1 MNSPPK
7 PSEHPV
13 VFVKGRGAGSN
24 RPSRYVRDPVRD
36 AVGDSVGDRFGN
48 PADDDEHSD
57 YDPAAHETTVTE
69 RAAKSLLNKNQS
81 PDLSFDHTINP
92 YQGCEHGCVY
102 CFARPTHAYLNLS
115 PGLDFETKLFAKVNA
130 AEILRKELSRKAFN
144 PGIVAL
150 GAATDAYQP
159 IDRKYKI
166 AREILEVLA
175 EFNVA
180 VGITTKSALVTRD
193 IDIIAPMAR
202 KGLAR
207 VHMSVPTLDH
217 ELSRRLDP
225 RANSPTRRLEAI
237 EELTS
242 AGIPVAVY
250 IAPVIPALNDHE
262 LEAILQACAAR
273 GATQALYTLLRLP
286 REVRDLF
293 AEWLRKWYPDRATAT
308 WGLIQEMHEGKDY
321 DSRFGR
327 RMSGTGELAESLH
340 RRFDAEA
347 ARLGLTFPGRNFNT
361 SLFRGAESAGDQP
374 HSAQGDLF

>member
-1 MNSPPK
+1 MSGPPK
-7 PSEHPV
+7 SAAEHPI

-24 RPSRYVRDPVRD
+24 RPSRYVRDEW
-36 AVGDSVGDRFGN
+36 
-48 PADDDEHSD
+48 DEAAD
-57 YDPAAHETTVTE
+57 YDPSVQKTEVTE
-69 RAAKSLLNKNQS
+69 RQAKSILNKNQS

-130 AEILRKELSRKAFN
+130 ADVLRKELGRKGFD

-150 GAATDAYQP
+150 GASTDAYQP
-159 IDRKYKI
+159 IDRRYAI
-166 AREILEVLA
+166 ARQVLEVLA
-175 EFNVA
+175 EFDVA

-193 IDIIAPMAR
+193 IDILAPMAR
-202 KGLAR
+202 KNLVR

-237 EELTS
+237 EELTD

-250 IAPVIPALNDHE
+250 IAPVIPTLNDEE
-262 LEAILQACAAR
+262 LEAILEACAAR

-293 AEWLRKWYPDRATAT
+293 AEWLQRWYPDRASEV
-308 WGLIQEMHEGKDY
+308 WRLIQTMHEGRDY
-321 DSRFGR
+321 DPSFVK
-327 RMSGTGELAESLH
+327 RMVGTGARAEALGL
-340 RRFDAEA
+340 RFDAAA
-347 ARLGLTFPGRNFNT
+347 ARLGMTFPGRSLDT
-361 SLFRGAESAGDQP
+361 SLFRCGGDAPQA
-374 HSAQGDLF
+374 SLF

>member
-1 MNSPPK
+1 MPAPPK
-7 PSEHPV
+7 PVEQPV

-24 RPSRYVRDPVRD
+24 RPSRYVKDEWDAAADFDP
-36 AVGDSVGDRFGN
+36 SVQKT
-48 PADDDEHSD
+48 E
-57 YDPAAHETTVTE
+57 VTE
-69 RAAKSLLNKNQS
+69 RQAKSILNKNQS

-130 AEILRKELSRKAFN
+130 AEVLRKELGRKGFD

-159 IDRKYKI
+159 IDRKYAI
-166 AREILEVLA
+166 ARQILEVLA
-175 EFNVA
+175 EFDVA

-193 IDIIAPMAR
+193 LDILAPMAK
-202 KGLAR
+202 KGLVR

-225 RANSPTRRLEAI
+225 RANSPTRRLQAI
-237 EELTS
+237 EELTD
-242 AGIPVAVY
+242 AGVPVAIY
-250 IAPVIPALNDHE
+250 IAPVIPLLNEHE
-262 LEAILQACAAR
+262 LEAILEACAAR

-293 AEWLRKWYPDRATAT
+293 AEWLQRWYPEKATEV
-308 WGLIQEMHEGKDY
+308 WRLIQTMHEGRDY
-321 DSRFGR
+321 DPSFGK
-327 RMSGTGELAESLH
+327 RMVGTGARAQALGQ
-340 RRFDAEA
+340 RFDDAA
-347 ARLGLTFPGRNFNT
+347 ARLGLTFPGRTLNS
-361 SLFRGAESAGDQP
+361 SLFRASGAGPEP
-374 HSAQGDLF
+374 QGSLF

>member
-1 MNSPPK
+1 MSSSPK
-7 PSEHPV
+7 PAVEHPV

-24 RPSRYVRDPVRD
+24 RPSRYVRDEW
-36 AVGDSVGDRFGN
+36 
-48 PADDDEHSD
+48 DEAAD
-57 YDPAAHETTVTE
+57 YDPSVQKTEVTE
-69 RAAKSLLNKNQS
+69 RQAKSILNKNQS

-130 AEILRKELSRKAFN
+130 ADVLRKELGRKGFD

-159 IDRKYKI
+159 IDRRYAI
-166 AREILEVLA
+166 ARQILEVLA
-175 EFNVA
+175 EFDVA

-193 IDIIAPMAR
+193 IDILAPMAR
-202 KGLAR
+202 KGLVR

-237 EELTS
+237 EELTA

-250 IAPVIPALNDHE
+250 IAPVIPLLNDGE
-262 LEAILQACAAR
+262 LEAILEACAER
-273 GATQALYTLLRLP
+273 GATQGLYTLLRLP

-293 AEWLRKWYPDRATAT
+293 AEWLRRWYPERAAEV
-308 WGLIQEMHEGKDY
+308 WRVIQAMHEGRDY
-321 DSRFGR
+321 DPSFGK
-327 RMSGTGELAESLH
+327 RMVGTGARAEALGL
-340 RRFDAEA
+340 RFDAAA
-347 ARLGLTFPGRNFNT
+347 ARLGMSFPGRTLATTLFRAGKGEPQG
-361 SLFRGAESAGDQP
+361 SLF
-374 HSAQGDLF
+374 